1 MKTDVDHVLLKE
13 IRQDK
18 INRIDELLWTLD
30 ELAGQRL
37 EPKDGNDV
45 VTGIVETIDV
55 LGCAEILEDM
65 KDVLE
70 MKLRETSED
79 E

>member
-1 MKTDVDHVLLKE
+1 MKTDVDHFLLQE

-18 INRIDELLWTLD
+18 VNRIDELLWTLD
-30 ELAGQRL
+30 ELAGQ
-37 EPKDGNDV
+37 KGSNDV

-55 LGCAEILEDM
+55 LGCVEILEDM

-70 MKLRETSED
+70 MKLRETNE
-79 E
+79 